1 MSRTKKF
8 IVGTMLVTAGLLA
21 GNISAK
27 AQDKKLETK
36 DKTKKE
42 IVKNTEKKFEE
53 TGFSIIVQGK
63 DLMFNYD
70 IEKMSQKAK
79 TGANNLNKIVSGL
92 IKDYHIDKESLYNL
106 DDFNQKKLDFMIK
119 SVNEANRFV
128 IDSLVN
134 LPLSDPKYEAVKH
147 YLVAMF
153 IYINQN
159 TSRFFKLPTKIPT
172 EISIDDSVI
181 YRRFANFAMR
191 VAFMRIV
198 VETEL
203 EETLKTNNL
212 LIQKTRQ
219 K

>member
-1 MSRTKKF
+1 
-8 IVGTMLVTAGLLA
+8 MLVTAGLLA